1 MNFHC
6 KSTYRQTCAKQIEIC
21 FETFLFRNFFLCS
34 ILLFYLL
41 KLNQPLTK
49 HPVRGCSSLL
59 DVIVLPNLV
68 STIKATGTHFTH
80 DGNRCF
86 SSCQGHLMFYQIKH
100 VLVVE
105 QSNEMKRPKTS
116 SRSQS

>member
-21 FETFLFRNFFLCS
+21 FETFLFRKFFLCS

-41 KLNQPLTK
+41 KLNQPLAK

-80 DGNRCF
+80 DCNRCF